1 MIQATGVPIADH
13 ILDGTA
19 TAPVRIA
26 AARGALPV
34 SREVLLSVLVFLL
47 DDPDP
52 AIRANAQQT
61 IDSYPADEL
70 TAYLG
75 SDRTDPGILDHFST
89 SSGLSNEA
97 LSALIAN
104 PVLHDETIV
113 RIARSGSRA
122 GIDMLLLNQERL
134 ARTPAAIDA
143 LTANE
148 SLSTDQRRR
157 LLDFVEHMSAPQ
169 QAAPSHVEPLAPD
182 LLGPVSDEELKAML
196 GQLSDL
202 QFINL
207 EVGEFLAG
215 ESVIQDADEIPEL
228 GPSFE
233 SVFKQILRMNPAQ
246 RLRAALRAGREARQI
261 LVRDTNRIVA
271 AAVLRNPRLTE
282 EEVVTFASQKSLS
295 EEIFRLIGSSR
306 AWMGSYLVM
315 RNLVRNPKTPV
326 AIAMNHIV
334 RLHTRD
340 LQNMVRDKNIPE
352 VIRRMAKRNIEARE
366 TKASKFKKH

>member
-19 TAPVRIA
+19 TEPVRIA

-34 SREVLLSVLVFLL
+34 SRDVLLPVLVFLL

-52 AIRANAQQT
+52 GIRASAQQT
-61 IDSYPADEL
+61 IDSYPAEEL

-75 SDRTDPGILDHFST
+75 SERTDPGILDHFST
-89 SSGLSNEA
+89 SSGLTNEA
-97 LSALIAN
+97 LSALVAN

-134 ARTPAAIDA
+134 ARTPAAIEA

-169 QAAPSHVEPLAPD
+169 QAAPSYVEPLAPD

-261 LVRDTNRIVA
+261 LVRDTNRVVA

-315 RNLVRNPKTPV
+315 RNLVRNPKTPT

-334 RLHTRD
+334 RLQTRD

-352 VIRRMAKRNIEARE
+352 VIRRMAKRNIDARE
-366 TKASKFKKH
+366 TKVTKFKKH